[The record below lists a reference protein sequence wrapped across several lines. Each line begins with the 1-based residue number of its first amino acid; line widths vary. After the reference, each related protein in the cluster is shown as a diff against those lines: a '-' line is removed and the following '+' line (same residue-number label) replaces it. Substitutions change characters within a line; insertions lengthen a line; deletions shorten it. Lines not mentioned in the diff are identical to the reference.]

1 MAARKP
7 TATWGHMTAAEKAF
21 RDRLATNRN
30 IPEGVT
36 IPKELDRWI
45 WDALG
50 AAITA
55 AAEYELTRTK
65 REYDPPLIL
74 QFRPEALD
82 ASEV

>member
-1 MAARKP
+1 MVRA
-7 TATWGHMTAAEKAF
+7 TATWGHMNAAEAAF
-21 RDRLATNRN
+21 RERLATNKH

-36 IPKELDRWI
+36 IPKEMDRWI

-55 AAEYELTRTK
+55 AAEYEVNRVRK
-65 REYDPPLIL
+65 EYDQPPIL